1 VPYRL
6 QPLLSSPVEE
16 ECLAWLLQYPELKT
30 HCQGLLPEYFE
41 NNENREI
48 FLTWQKV
55 NDLTLLKEKL
65 DVAVHERLD
74 SLLNRD
80 LPPTNQTKREDVIAE
95 CTRRLQEEFLRSLK
109 RTEVLA
115 LEAETGGIAA
125 ELAKLQE
132 QGVEINVQLG
142 EIFTQ
147 KSRKR

>member
-1 VPYRL
+1 M
-6 QPLLSSPVEE
+6 
-16 ECLAWLLQYPELKT
+16 
-30 HCQGLLPEYFE
+30 
-41 NNENREI
+41 
-48 FLTWQKV
+48 
-55 NDLTLLKEKL
+55 
-65 DVAVHERLD
+65 AVHEHLD

-95 CTRRLQEEFLRSLK
+95 CIRRLQEEFLRSLK

-115 LEAETGGIAA
+115 LEAETGGTAA